1 MADVSLAEPT
11 RQMDSEESEMMER
24 MLDEIQHLN
33 ALLRRDRAEIERL
46 KTETAFLKA
55 QTQEMKVFG
64 MELHNESRA
73 ILDQLKRVVMQ

>member
-11 RQMDSEESEMMER
+11 RQMDIEEGEMMDR
-24 MLDEIQHLN
+24 MFNEIQHLN
-33 ALLRRDRAEIERL
+33 ALLRRDQAEIERL
-46 KTETAFLKA
+46 KAETALLRA

-64 MELHNESRA
+64 MELHSESRA

>member
-24 MLDEIQHLN
+24 MFNEIQHLN
-33 ALLRRDRAEIERL
+33 ALLRRDQAEIERL
-46 KTETAFLKA
+46 KAETALLRA

-64 MELHNESRA
+64 MELHSESRA

>member
-64 MELHNESRA
+64 MELHSESRA